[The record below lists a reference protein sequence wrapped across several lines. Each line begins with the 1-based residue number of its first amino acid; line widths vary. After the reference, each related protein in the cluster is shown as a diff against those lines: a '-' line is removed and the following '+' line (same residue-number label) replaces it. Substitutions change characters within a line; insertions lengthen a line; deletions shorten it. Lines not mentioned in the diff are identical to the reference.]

1 MYNLINSHPDIFVY
15 GFAILASLLSIV
27 LLCGYGEGMFMWPEK
42 SKRTKEEKKFFCR
55 ISGIAIGTVTAL
67 FWLMIYFADAIPTWF
82 VFLFI
87 YCVMGAMVVV
97 GVAKDTVGYHKK
109 EG

>member
-1 MYNLINSHPDIFVY
+1 MYTFINSHPDIFVY
-15 GFAILASLLSIV
+15 GFAILATLLSIV

-42 SKRTKEEKKFFCR
+42 SKRTNTEKKRFCR
-55 ISGIAIGTVTAL
+55 ISGAAVGFVTVL

-87 YCVMGAMVVV
+87 YCVMGAMVVI
-97 GVAKDTVGYHKK
+97 GVAKDTVGYKK